1 LDAHRPAR
9 LPAARQITRRDAL
22 RYALGA
28 AAAGVALGAR
38 RATAFAPSDELRVAS
53 VGVGNMG
60 WADLSSV
67 ASAPKVRIVALC
79 DVNADNLGTAAK
91 TFDKAK
97 QYADY
102 RKLFDELAGEIDA
115 VTISTPDHMHGA
127 VSLAAMD
134 LGKHVYVQ
142 KPLAHN
148 LAELRRMRD
157 AAAKSGVVTQMG
169 TQKHSSSEYRTAAK
183 LLRDGAVGKVREVHS
198 WVGKVWSGP
207 AEGRPDKSYPVPPSL
222 AWDLWL
228 GVAPERPFVPEIYT
242 PMTWRGWRD
251 FGSGTLGDMA
261 CHLFD
266 PVFTGLELAPPV
278 AVVSRGEQHREETFA
293 PDEDVEY
300 TFAGT
305 PHTADEVTLR
315 WTDGAVSLDRVK
327 PFLPAGTSLPDSG
340 SCIVGDQG
348 VMLLPHT
355 GMPQFY
361 RDGQPLERQ
370 FQPAPEGNHW
380 HEWAAACRGEGKT
393 STPFSYSCPVTEAVL
408 VGVVAGA
415 FKDEPLKWN
424 SEKLTF
430 DKDDATALVRRTYRD
445 GWEIAGL

>member
-1 LDAHRPAR
+1 MKSLASQ
-9 LPAARQITRRDAL
+9 LTRRQAL
-22 RYALGA
+22 QYGIGA
-28 AAAGVALGAR
+28 AAAGAVLRTR

-79 DVNADNLGTAAK
+79 DVNAENVNKAAE
-91 TFDKAK
+91 TFGKAK

-102 RKLFDELAGEIDA
+102 RKLFDEMQGDIDA
-115 VTISTPDHMHGA
+115 VTISTPDHMHGSI
-127 VSLAAMD
+127 SLAAMD

-157 AAAKSGVVTQMG
+157 VAAKTGVVTQMG
-169 TQKHSSSEYRTAAK
+169 TQKHSSSEYRTAAE
-183 LLRDGAVGKVREVHS
+183 LLKSGAIGKVREAHS
-198 WVGKVWSGP
+198 WVGRVWSGP
-207 AEGRPDKSYPVPPSL
+207 AEGRPEKSYPAPPTL

-266 PVFTGLELAPPV
+266 PIFTGLELGSPV
-278 AVVSRGEQHREETFA
+278 EVASHGEPHRAETFA
-293 PDEDVEY
+293 PDEDVAY
-300 TFAGT
+300 KFAGT
-305 PHTADEVTLR
+305 PHTAEEVAVY
-315 WTDGAVSLDRVK
+315 WTDGAASRDRTK
-327 PFLPAGTSLPDSG
+327 PYLPEGFALPDSG
-340 SCIVGDQG
+340 SVIVGDQG
-348 VMLLPHT
+348 VMLLPHV
-355 GMPQFY
+355 GMPQLF
-361 RDGQPLERQ
+361 RDRQPLKKTVK
-370 FQPAPEGNHW
+370 PLADGNHW
-380 HEWAAACRGEGKT
+380 HEWVAACRGEGKT
-393 STPFSYSCPVTEAVL
+393 STPFSCSCPVTEAVL

-415 FKDEPLKWN
+415 FKDQPLKWD
-424 SEKLTF
+424 SEKLAF
-430 DKDDATALVRRTYRD
+430 DKDEATALVHRTYRD